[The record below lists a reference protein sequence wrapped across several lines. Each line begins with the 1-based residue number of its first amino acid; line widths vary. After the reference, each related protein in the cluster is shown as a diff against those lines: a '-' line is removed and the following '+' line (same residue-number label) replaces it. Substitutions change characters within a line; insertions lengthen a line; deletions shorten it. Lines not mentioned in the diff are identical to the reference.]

1 MVASGRHQW
10 TWPTTTKTQF
20 YPVAAATRTV
30 IQVSC
35 NHSEKSG
42 ILIWDP
48 HLGSFIRDPHLG
60 SSSGILIWDP
70 HLGYSSGIL
79 IWDPPSGIFHLE
91 SSEILHCL
99 TDETPIT

>member
-10 TWPTTTKTQF
+10 TWQTTTKTQF

-35 NHSEKSG
+35 NHSDGSKSG

-48 HLGSFIRDPHLG
+48 HLGSFIWDPHLG

-70 HLGYSSGIL
+70 HLGSSPGIL
-79 IWDPPSGIFHLE
+79 IWDPHLGSSIWDLSSGI
-91 SSEILHCL
+91 I
-99 TDETPIT
+99 